1 MEKLNAVNLKK
12 ALWETLTG
20 LKGGKIQ
27 YTDADA
33 IASQA
38 REIIRTSHR
47 FTGVLQKVRVGCR
60 ARRAAAIRPA
70 WLRTVRPGGYRAVDR
85 ARP

>member
-38 REIIRTSHR
+38 REIIRTTNTQIKIAQASNR
-47 FTGVLQKVRVGCR
+47 GLPKEVINFSESE
-60 ARRAAAIRPA
+60 
-70 WLRTVRPGGYRAVDR
+70 
-85 ARP
+85 

>member
-12 ALWETLTG
+12 ALWDTLQG
-20 LKGGKIQ
+20 IKSGKVQ

-38 REIIRTSHR
+38 REI
-47 FTGVLQKVRVGCR
+47 
-60 ARRAAAIRPA
+60 
-70 WLRTVRPGGYRAVDR
+70 LRTTNTQIKIAQASNRGLPKEVIGFSESE
-85 ARP
+85 